1 MLSLEKSK
9 LMLGNI
15 PDKGF
20 AGHQIVAG
28 FGNIKLAVP
37 TGKVQYEGYQLLI
50 SGSGCRDY
58 EYFLRANQ
66 ETWIDFFKRVEKYDV
81 RRRNYEYRQLQP
93 PIKEVLQ

>member
-50 SGSGCRDY
+50 
-58 EYFLRANQ
+58 
-66 ETWIDFFKRVEKYDV
+66 VERHTLVATNDT
-81 RRRNYEYRQLQP
+81 L
-93 PIKEVLQ
+93 